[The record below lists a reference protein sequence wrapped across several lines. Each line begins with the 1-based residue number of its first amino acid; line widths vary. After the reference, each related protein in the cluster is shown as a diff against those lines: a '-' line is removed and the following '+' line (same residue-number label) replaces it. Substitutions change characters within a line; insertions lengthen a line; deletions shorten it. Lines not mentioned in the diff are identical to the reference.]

1 VNKIHFAL
9 IFTLFTIF
17 IFPILDA
24 FAETKT
30 YKGLDNGAWEVPG
43 NWMPFGV
50 PSQDDDIVIDPLSPV
65 LALRVRIVSD
75 VTISPSGSI
84 TTDNGGTIFVFNPGS
99 LTIQGTYTMNFEEDT
114 LTAFGG
120 IIDNGCTGMIKLNDG
135 LLLARVTLGNVGT
148 IINHGTI
155 EGNRVGGD
163 TPPDN
168 SIFLL
173 TGSFLL
179 NSGTLPLA
187 INVDLGTFQMI
198 PSDCFTDDDGDG
210 FDPNVDDCND
220 DDASIHPG
228 AEEVLDDGIDQDCDG
243 FDLTAVDISGKFA
256 GKFNDNFF
264 SSRGKFMIDGEKFK
278 HVKSSG
284 NYNVKEK
291 VGTCNLI
298 TINNG
303 IWDFGNENTLIFE
316 AEGENCSKKFFKRF
330 SGTFTVIGGSGIF
343 ENAEGEGEINLI
355 NGRKHFLAK
364 LSGTLG
370 IPEELF

>member
-30 YKGLDNGAWEVPG
+30 YKGLDNGAWEVPD

-135 LLLARVTLGNVGT
+135 LLLARVTSGNVGT

-220 DDASIHPG
+220 DDAKINPG
-228 AEEVLDDGIDQDCDG
+228 AEEVADGIDNNCNG
-243 FDLTAVDISGKFA
+243 LVDEDTK
-256 GKFNDNFF
+256 
-264 SSRGKFMIDGEKFK
+264 
-278 HVKSSG
+278 KSC
-284 NYNVKEK
+284 E
-291 VGTCNLI
+291 
-298 TINNG
+298 G
-303 IWDFGNENTLIFE
+303 IKKGNENGNGKRKGHVK
-316 AEGENCSKKFFKRF
+316 AKENNNC
-330 SGTFTVIGGSGIF
+330 T
-343 ENAEGEGEINLI
+343 
-355 NGRKHFLAK
+355 
-364 LSGTLG
+364 
-370 IPEELF
+370 